1 MASKTDLEQT
11 SSRRSFLKMAGVT
24 APAAIAAVAV
34 SGGESSAAE
43 ASDDQPKSGVQ
54 DTAHTRAYFDS
65 ARF

>member
-1 MASKTDLEQT
+1 MGSKTDLDQT

-34 SGGESSAAE
+34 SGGAAE
-43 ASDDQPKSGVQ
+43 ASSDDQDTGGVQ